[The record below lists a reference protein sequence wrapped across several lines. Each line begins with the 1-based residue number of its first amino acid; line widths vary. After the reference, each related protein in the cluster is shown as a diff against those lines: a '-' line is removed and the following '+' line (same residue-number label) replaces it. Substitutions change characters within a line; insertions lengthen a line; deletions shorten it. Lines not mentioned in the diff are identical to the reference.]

1 MLCCQLKCSICQTK
15 YHERNGLFQSSY
27 WHTLCIVCK
36 LNFPQVL
43 LNVHTHITFVHN
55 NPMQKLM
62 LKGRLQ
68 GFYFICFEK
77 FYISIFRIFLSPL
90 WSTIYGIWRDLICFH
105 WKYQFDPTQKVWI
118 CVITCYVC
126 KFLFQSQNS
135 DLITGMAL
143 WNEHTLLSMGSWGLW
158 ATLRQYFEA
167 N

>member
-90 WSTIYGIWRDLICFH
+90 WSTNLWYLKGSNMFPLNISVWSYSESVNLRSNLLRMQIPFSKSKLRFNYWNGVVKR
-105 WKYQFDPTQKVWI
+105 KYFVIHGKLRFMGNTQAI
-118 CVITCYVC
+118 
-126 KFLFQSQNS
+126 FRS
-135 DLITGMAL
+135 
-143 WNEHTLLSMGSWGLW
+143 
-158 ATLRQYFEA
+158 
-167 N
+167 